1 MKHKLLFALSSAF
14 LMSMSAMAQWT
25 APVEPVLGDDNVA
38 SVEAGK
44 SYYFKNVGAGQ
55 YITGSNAWSTQAS
68 FTRSGI
74 NDTFSP
80 ALLLLVEE
88 KTETWGTGLA
98 LKLDGSFTVNGESGK
113 RSFTGTYI
121 FRDSEDA
128 GFIDYNNQGRG
139 TLWTITKAENGYYH
153 IQTIA
158 GDPAYPNAA
167 TQYAGWD
174 STDGPIVVDEDGN
187 LVYNEET
194 GAPGSTKIVFNM
206 TGTAENEHI
215 DWIIIDPTEFLA
227 KKEVYLPRKELY
239 DLLVSTN
246 DLGFTVDTSAATA
259 VYNNA
264 NATKDEL
271 VAAVAALKATINRAE
286 FASQFY
292 GTEDDPQDVTDLV
305 LKNPTFDND
314 ILNWTITVGGQNL
327 QWQQR
332 TDGHV
337 DESQNWVQITNFI
350 EAWIPAPNH
359 LGDGTISQ
367 TIYGLPA
374 GKYILECDAMATLQG
389 GSPDPESAVE
399 GAYIFIQTESNEI
412 RTPIQAPDTQPKHW
426 SVVLISDGSDWM
438 TFGLKVENTTANWIS
453 ADNFKLWYL
462 GETTDTPELAILRAE
477 LEKAQALAE
486 ESEFNN
492 IESTDNINYSNEA
505 RTALSNAISEAESA
519 ISGDA
524 AAQTAATKA
533 LQDAV
538 AAVNA
543 SKGVYAQFKAV
554 YESGNVVLDQLA
566 ENNQWTGLQTSIE
579 EFLEGDLLQA
589 FEAGTLSADQLEEY
603 QTKVNTLVQEFVSD
617 PSVIHVGDDLTILLA
632 NPHFTQGNGRNINT
646 VPGWVVNNG
655 SMTEL
660 RASTHNIETY
670 HAQFDISQT
679 LHNVPAGVYDVT
691 LQGFARHDGGD
702 TDNTWLYGGIGTAK
716 LISLNDDENQ
726 MRDTPIYSAD
736 NLETYPNLG
745 DANYDNT
752 AANGMYK
759 ANGMT
764 GAYHW
769 FREINPNTGE
779 PYYTNHVEV
788 VLDKAGDLTIG
799 IHCQS
804 TMDWVIFD
812 NFRIKYTG
820 MNVAVFA
827 KMVEEKKTELSNL
840 YDTQEPTA
848 IATDI
853 DKLVAEKLA
862 INTSDIDN
870 ADDALA
876 AIAEIDAVI
885 AKVKESTAAY
895 TALGEVIE
903 YFEVKVGEASLSVSG
918 DFSDLVDEER
928 GKYESG
934 YATIDAMKAAQNALA
949 EGWAGA
955 ASQDIQAG
963 DDVTEL
969 ILNPIYEGLIDGDGA
984 YGDNFWTSDSYH
996 GADFSCCEFFNYQG
1010 NNEHFTH
1017 SQTLKGIKP
1026 GYYTVSVDG
1035 FYRYGDYNPNTDAG
1049 TPGAGNAY
1057 ANGEEELNPV
1067 MFVKGAEGDNSIALK
1082 SIFEGV
1088 QPDMIGVGG
1097 EVQAEGVTGYIP
1109 NNMQAA
1115 QAYLEMGL
1123 YNVSLNVKVG
1133 DDGVLTIG
1141 IRKSQALLNDWTIF
1155 TGWTLK
1161 YLGTEAPDAV
1171 EAIEAQAAGK
1181 AAIFGIDGRQQSQLR
1196 RGINIVR
1203 SNGKVQKV
1211 LVK

>member
-1 MKHKLLFALSSAF
+1 MKHKLLSLFALAGAMF
-14 LMSMSAMAQWT
+14 MSTSAMAQSWT
-25 APVEPVLGDDNVA
+25 EPVAVEPAMGAAAEPEDGGV
-38 SVEAGK
+38 
-44 SYYFKNVGAGQ
+44 YFLYNAATDLYVGAG
-55 YITGSNAWSTQAS
+55 N
-68 FTRSGI
+68 
-74 NDTFSP
+74 N
-80 ALLLLVEE
+80 
-88 KTETWGTGLA
+88 WGTHVVATTVSDAFPAVFWDQAIA
-98 LKLDGSFTVNGESGK
+98 LSGAGDAMGSGQALPIHLTKLESGNWK
-113 RSFTGTYI
+113 LEHMGTN
-121 FRDSEDA
+121 R
-128 GFIDYNNQGRG
+128 
-139 TLWTITKAENGYYH
+139 
-153 IQTIA
+153 
-158 GDPAYPNAA
+158 AA
-167 TQYAGWD
+167 CFLT
-174 STDGPIVVDEDGN
+174 SEDGN
-187 LVYNEET
+187 SWIDGDAGRSIDFIITATEGGYTIQASNTVEASTYFGVAEGETAHEDYEQIALNVMNNIAAGERAVWQFLSTNYKDWNTYN
-194 GAPGSTKIVFNM
+194 ARVK
-206 TGTAENEHI
+206 
-215 DWIIIDPTEFLA
+215 L
-227 KKEVYLPRKELY
+227 YELY
-239 DLLVSTN
+239 QEIQES
-246 DLGFTVDTSAATA
+246 GYTVDCSAAKA
-259 VYNNA
+259 VYDNA
-264 NATKDEL
+264 SATVEQL
-271 VAAVAALKATINRAE
+271 ETATSDLRR
-286 FASQFY
+286 QFNKVKF
-292 GTEDDPQDVTDLV
+292 QDVFSGASED
-305 LKNPTFDND
+305 NPIDVTADCLTNPDFEL
-314 ILNWTITVGGQNL
+314 LNISGWTTNYVSGQQANNIGY
-327 QWQQR
+327 Q
-332 TDGHV
+332 GA
-337 DESQNWVQITNFI
+337 NYTNGDVHISHFI
-350 EAWIPAPNH
+350 EAW
-359 LGDGTISQ
+359 
-367 TIYGLPA
+367 
-374 GKYILECDAMATLQG
+374 K
-389 GSPDPESAVE
+389 
-399 GAYIFIQTESNEI
+399 
-412 RTPIQAPDTQPKHW
+412 
-426 SVVLISDGSDWM
+426 SDGSPWTIGDGYLQQTVYDMPQGKYVLEADAISVYQWADHTNDGGIGKNPAEGVFLFIQAGQYEARQALATANNTPEHFSVTFINDGSEVL
-438 TFGLKVENTTANWIS
+438 TFGLKTESATANWIA
-453 ADNFKLWYL
+453 ADNFRIWYY
-462 GETTDTPELAILRAE
+462 GETNDSPELATMKAE
-477 LEKAQALAE
+477 LAKAQALAE

-524 AAQTAATKA
+524 AAQTAATQA
-533 LQDAV
+533 LKDAM
-538 AAVNA
+538 AAVDA
-543 SKGVYAQFKAV
+543 SKKVYAQFKAV
-554 YESGNVVLDQLA
+554 YEAGNVVLDQLM
-566 ENNQWTGLQTSIE
+566 ENNQWTDLQTSIE
-579 EFLEGDLLQA
+579 DFLENLEDA
-589 FEAGTLSADQLEEY
+589 FNAGTLNADQLEEF

-617 PSVIHVGDDLTILLA
+617 PSVIKVGDDLTILLV

-660 RASTHNIETY
+660 RASTDNIETY

-716 LISLNDDENQ
+716 LISLNDDETQ

-736 NLETYPNLG
+736 NLDTYPNLG

-840 YDTQEPTA
+840 YDTQEPMA
-848 IATDI
+848 IATDV

-885 AKVKESTAAY
+885 AQVKESTAAY

-903 YFEVKVGEASLSVSG
+903 YFEGKVGETSLSVSG
-918 DFSDLVDEER
+918 NFSTLVDNSR
-928 GKYESG
+928 GEYESG

-1035 FYRYGDYNPNTDAG
+1035 FYRFGDYNPNTDAG
-1049 TPGAGNAY
+1049 TPGAGNAF

-1067 MFVKGAEGDNSIALK
+1067 MFVQSAEGDNSVALK

-1133 DDGVLTIG
+1133 DDGELTIG
-1141 IRKSQALLNDWTIF
+1141 IRKNQAVLNDWTIF

-1171 EAIEAQAAGK
+1171 EAIDAQAAGK
-1181 AAIFGIDGRQQSQLR
+1181 ATIFGIDGRQQSQLR

-1203 SNGKVQKV
+1203 SNGKVEKV